1 MIRIRRATYP
11 DLDRLMQIFDEARY
25 TISLLGIDQWQD
37 GYPSRSVISEDIAA
51 GTSYCVENE
60 GNICGTFMLLSAK
73 EPTYDFIEGGS
84 WLTDDRERGYLAIHR
99 VAIAVDQRGQ
109 GISTR
114 IIEFASEY
122 AKKLN
127 RASLRIDTHQG
138 NLVMRRMLEKHG
150 FRECGIIY
158 LESGAKRVAYERMI

>member
-122 AKKLN
+122 AKKIEPSFPSH
-127 RASLRIDTHQG
+127 RHPPGKPCDAED
-138 NLVMRRMLEKHG
+138 V
-150 FRECGIIY
+150 REAR
-158 LESGAKRVAYERMI
+158 LSGMWHHLPGKRSKTGCI